1 MIISANDNS
10 TNTKSLNYIYK
21 YLLILSL
28 VIKTYNYMIY
38 AIIIDISQ
46 VYEIISIWVSYVYIF
61 ILNIKR
67 IYNNIYNNNCLK
79 IKYLHNNITQNI
91 VKNIFAAYERES

>member
-38 AIIIDISQ
+38 AIIIDISR

>member
-1 MIISANDNS
+1 
-10 TNTKSLNYIYK
+10 
-21 YLLILSL
+21 
-28 VIKTYNYMIY
+28 MIY
-38 AIIIDISQ
+38 AIIIDISR